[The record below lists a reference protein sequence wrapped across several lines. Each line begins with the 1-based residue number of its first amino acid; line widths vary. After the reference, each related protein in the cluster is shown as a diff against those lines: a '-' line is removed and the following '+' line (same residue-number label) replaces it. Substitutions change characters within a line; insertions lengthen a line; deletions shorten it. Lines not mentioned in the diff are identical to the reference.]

1 MNVHLRKR
9 RLHNT
14 AFMESDT
21 VRVAINQIPTIEV
34 IDKKYII
41 ADGSIRYQVW
51 PLNSTKKCTLNP
63 SDVTPIHPDPTDIPT
78 SLSEIDRA
86 TFTYPLAK
94 DDLKKLWTSS
104 SNNTIANESWTTLYW
119 HHCIHCV
126 SLCVDKTTILLY
138 IGKDKGS
145 YRA

>member
-41 ADGSIRYQVW
+41 ADGSIRYQV
-51 PLNSTKKCTLNP
+51 
-63 SDVTPIHPDPTDIPT
+63 
-78 SLSEIDRA
+78 
-86 TFTYPLAK
+86 
-94 DDLKKLWTSS
+94 
-104 SNNTIANESWTTLYW
+104 
-119 HHCIHCV
+119 
-126 SLCVDKTTILLY
+126 
-138 IGKDKGS
+138 
-145 YRA
+145 